1 MKRFLS
7 VVFLGLMAGAA
18 SAQDIPER
26 FSLQQAVE
34 IAIRNNITVA
44 QSATRVEAADISRK
58 QARANMLPSVNAD
71 FNYGWNQW

>member
-7 VVFLGLMAGAA
+7 LVFVGLMAGTA

-26 FSLQQAVE
+26 LSLQQAVE

-44 QSATRVEAADISRK
+44 QSA
-58 QARANMLPSVNAD
+58 
-71 FNYGWNQW
+71 G

>member
-7 VVFLGLMAGAA
+7 LVFLGLMAGTA

-26 FSLQQAVE
+26 LSLQQAVE

-44 QSATRVEAADISRK
+44 QSATRVEAADINRK
-58 QARANMLPSVNAD
+58 QAKANMLPS
-71 FNYGWNQW
+71 